1 MDTPAARTGNSM
13 LQRWIVVGLGCDNG
27 GLLEVVGGRDGG
39 TLMDQV
45 ESVDVYIQ
53 EVEEE
58 VEEEVVRARDTGG
71 KVKLNGGSTL
81 IRDGQIGRG
90 NMLDFVE
97 GESLVST

>member
-1 MDTPAARTGNSM
+1 MDTPVARRGNSM

-27 GLLEVVGGRDGG
+27 GLLVVVGGGDGG
-39 TLMDQV
+39 TSMDQV
-45 ESVDVYIQ
+45 ESVDVCIQ
-53 EVEEE
+53 VVVVEE
-58 VEEEVVRARDTGG
+58 EEEVVRGRGRGG

-97 GESLVST
+97 GGSLVSM